1 LKTRRS
7 SLLVIGVLLV
17 LVACNVPSTSNSI
30 ATQGNPTSAPTQ
42 STSIPATQIIPT
54 IQSTPTT
61 SSACANQYFPSTPGA
76 TWTYANTSPQAPP
89 STTVRTLTGITASGL
104 VTHDVT
110 TGDIQ
115 VDIKWSCKDGAL
127 AMLEEDSVSTITAGN
142 LNFEIGSV
150 KASGYLL
157 PAALKA
163 GQTWSETL
171 EITSNG
177 YIDGAHKAIQSNE
190 TQIDCTANGQES
202 VKVASGSFNAFKVTC
217 IYTITATTDIDGETT
232 PAKPVTNT
240 ITITDWYVSGVGSA
254 KTEKTGDITE
264 TKELTSYSI
273 P

>member
-1 LKTRRS
+1 M
-7 SLLVIGVLLV
+7 
-17 LVACNVPSTSNSI
+17 A
-30 ATQGNPTSAPTQ
+30 
-42 STSIPATQIIPT
+42 TSIPTTGT
-54 IQSTPTT
+54 ISTLQSTLTT

-76 TWTYANTSPQAPP
+76 TWTYANTSPQAPA
-89 STTVRTLTGITASGL
+89 STTVRTLTRITASGF

-115 VDIKWSCKDGAL
+115 VDMKWSCKDGAL
-127 AMLEEDSVSTITAGN
+127 TMLEEDSVSTITAGN
-142 LNFEIGSV
+142 INFEIGSV

-177 YIDGAHKAIQSNE
+177 YIDGVHKAIQSNQ

-217 IYTITATTDIDGETT
+217 VYTITSTTDIDGETS
-232 PAKPVTNT
+232 PASPVTNT
-240 ITITDWYVSGVGSA
+240 INVTDWYTSGVGSV

-264 TKELTSYSI
+264 TKELTSYSV